1 MCKMILTL
9 FDGGAEGAGANTA
22 AGTASSAAN
31 AAFEQTSVNAAQNE
45 GENGNTSAQ
54 EGAKQKTPEEREAE
68 FQRLIKQEYKDIY
81 TKNVN
86 RIVKE
91 RFNDVKELKANNQK
105 MTEVINM
112 LSDRYGTADPD
123 SLIRAINNDKYFFE
137 DAAVKQGLTV
147 EQYKEIQNLK
157 RNNEILLK
165 QQQQAE
171 EERKRNEIISR
182 WKSEAE
188 NVKNI
193 YPGFDFETELSNP
206 KFTRLLGSG
215 VNVKTAF
222 EALHMDDIMGGAMAY
237 TANKVSKKVTDNIRA
252 RGARPV
258 ENGSNQAAAATV
270 KNDVT
275 KLTAK
280 DRAEI
285 VKRVQNG
292 EKISF

>member
-1 MCKMILTL
+1 MILTL

-22 AGTASSAAN
+22 AGTTGSAAN
-31 AAFEQTSVNAAQNE
+31 AAFEQTSVNAAQSE

-258 ENGSNQAAAATV
+258 ENGSNQAAAG
-270 KNDVT
+270 N
-275 KLTAK
+275 
-280 DRAEI
+280 
-285 VKRVQNG
+285 N
-292 EKISF
+292 